1 MSEGTRVR
9 AGRWTPAGL
18 VVVAAVVVVLVN
30 AAPRRAGSDPPTP
43 SPTALHRTTATLR
56 TPLVALE
63 RTRLARR
70 TVGGDA
76 RSCDGAHCCPTEVR
90 TFGSEAPIARVIGHF
105 QGIGYGYAA
114 PPLTSQGTGDP
125 KTSGTYLRW
134 LGELPGDR
142 IHRRIVNVAT
152 GSIAERP
159 GWRTIFEVS
168 RAACGNGA
176 GRPPEDWP
184 RH

>member
-1 MSEGTRVR
+1 MSEGARVR

-18 VVVAAVVVVLVN
+18 IAVAAVVVVLVN
-30 AAPRRAGSDPPTP
+30 AAPRRTGDDPPTA
-43 SPTALHRTTATLR
+43 SPTAVHRSTIPVR
-56 TPLVALE
+56 TPPIALE
-63 RTRLARR
+63 RTPLARR
-70 TVGGDA
+70 TAGGSARTCDA
-76 RSCDGAHCCPTEVR
+76 SDCCPTEIR
-90 TFGSEAPIARVIGHF
+90 TFGSDEPIAHVSAHF
-105 QGIGYGYAA
+105 QGMGYAYAA
-114 PPLTSQGTGDP
+114 PALTSQGTGDP

-159 GWRTIFEVS
+159 GWRTVFEVS

-176 GRPPEDWP
+176 GPPPEDWP